1 MLRIVLV
8 EDSTEAKDIVVA
20 YLERYAQEK
29 ELEYNLTWFDNPLN
43 FLDRFHSNYD
53 VVLMDI
59 QLPGL
64 DGMDTAR
71 KLRETDANV
80 PLVFITNMAQYAI
93 KGYEVDASDFI
104 VKPISY
110 YDFALKFERLLKK
123 VRKNDDFKLTLE
135 GGKKYIPID
144 NVLYIEV
151 YKHKLQFHTADG
163 GTIEARGSLT
173 KVEEQLADRD
183 FARCNNYCLVNL
195 SCVLGIKGYV
205 LTVSAGVGGGT
216 DELQIS
222 QPRKKDFL
230 RRFNEYLR
238 DHA

>member
-1 MLRIVLV
+1 MLKIVLV
-8 EDSTEAKDIVVA
+8 EDNEEAKETVVA
-20 YLERYAQEK
+20 YLERYAQENGT
-29 ELEYNLTWFDNPLN
+29 EYNLTWFDHPMN
-43 FLDRFHSNYD
+43 FLDRFRSNYD

-59 QLPGL
+59 QLP
-64 DGMDTAR
+64 DMNGMETAHR
-71 KLRETDANV
+71 LREVDPNV

-123 VRKNDDFKLTLE
+123 VKKNDDFKLMLE

-144 NVLYIEV
+144 EVRYVEV
-151 YKHKLQFHTADG
+151 YKHKLQFHLSD
-163 GTIEARGSLT
+163 GTIEARGSLS
-173 KVEEQLADRD
+173 KVEEQLAERG

-195 SCVLGIKGYV
+195 RCVLGIKGYV
-205 LTVSAGVGGGT
+205 LTVSAGAGGGT
-216 DELQIS
+216 DEIQIS